1 MGDWKAAVSGIAG
14 ALVGL
19 VIGYVIWGQPTA
31 DLHVTLSKV
40 SKELA
45 TTKLW
50 LWDEIRTSDERYER
64 VSSTLTTT
72 LADLT
77 HARAEIE
84 RLRARAPGEADVD
97 PSALLGP
104 ATLRRTG
111 DARRQ

>member
-1 MGDWKAAVSGIAG
+1 MGNWKAAVSGIAG
-14 ALVGL
+14 AFVGL

-31 DLHVTLSKV
+31 DLHATLSKV
-40 SKELA
+40 SEELA
-45 TTKLW
+45 TTKVW

-64 VSSTLTTT
+64 ISSTLNTT
-72 LADLT
+72 LLDLT
-77 HARAEIE
+77 HARAEVE
-84 RLRARAPGEADVD
+84 RLRARALQDADVD